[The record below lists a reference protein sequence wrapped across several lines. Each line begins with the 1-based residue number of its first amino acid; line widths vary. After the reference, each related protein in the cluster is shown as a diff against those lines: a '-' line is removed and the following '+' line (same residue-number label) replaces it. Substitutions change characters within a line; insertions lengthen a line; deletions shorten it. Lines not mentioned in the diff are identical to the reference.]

1 LHLLYTIPGIGKTAI
16 LSILISAI
24 FAVFA
29 FGVDIIADYYL
40 IVDVVGHLECETEA
54 DDNK

>member
-24 FAVFA
+24 FAVFD
-29 FGVDIIADYYL
+29 FGVDSFYCRLLFDR
-40 IVDVVGHLECETEA
+40 
-54 DDNK
+54 